1 MRISINSAGLVQDC
15 SSTTNSSIE
24 IKGIE
29 MWNKAATLM
38 KLLLLVGC
46 LTIYSVSATWEESTI
61 EDIFLH
67 DAGLTLTSEELEG
80 EIHRIDNS
88 M

>member
-1 MRISINSAGLVQDC
+1 MQDC
-15 SSTTNSSIE
+15 SSTTNSSTE

-29 MWNKAATLM
+29 MWYKAATLM

-46 LTIYSVSATWEESTI
+46 LSIYSVSANWEESTI

-67 DAGLTLTSEELEG
+67 DAGLTLTSEELVG